1 MIGLYELLALVDRL
15 QHQILFAEEQQK
27 NDHKYLIEGIKPLTY
42 LLLKPLTLL
51 PIKAMVKSGLCLVS
65 LLSSSTVIREKDSA
79 SIIRI
84 IQYLTSHS
92 TVLSSSLLSRYK
104 DDHSHKLSHVY
115 KLSLLLNEKFEY
127 LLSTNTYSNSNS
139 NSNLVNDDNYTN
151 LNGSFHR
158 IMMMMNNNENKKKI
172 FLKRRQRRQ

>member
-1 MIGLYELLALVDRL
+1 MI
-15 QHQILFAEEQQK
+15 Q
-27 NDHKYLIEGIKPLTY
+27 YLTIHST
-42 LLLKPLTLL
+42 
-51 PIKAMVKSGLCLVS
+51 A
-65 LLSSSTVIREKDSA
+65 LLSSS
-79 SIIRI
+79 
-84 IQYLTSHS
+84 
-92 TVLSSSLLSRYK
+92 LSRYK

-139 NSNLVNDDNYTN
+139 NSNLATDDNYTN

-172 FLKRRQRRQ
+172 FLKRRQ

>member
-139 NSNLVNDDNYTN
+139 ILVTDDNYTN
-151 LNGSFHR
+151 LNGSFNR
-158 IMMMMNNNENKKKI
+158 IMMVMNNNNENKKKI